1 MATFCTVPST
11 NCSKT
16 LHSSLIFLHAS
27 SPCIYAALL
36 HPIPEKSKMITCN
49 FVKIEHPCCCGIMAD
64 RHPAYIECSR
74 VKRMK
79 SLQQNS
85 LFPPKD
91 RRPLSLSS
99 LLLGL
104 SIHIPA
110 PKAGG
115 GPGLARVHSFPGAS
129 PPRHAAGAIYTPLPA
144 LAIPHHKRSRAQA
157 SRSTTPSSAPVPAC
171 DQQDQHVLLR
181 RQLRVRRRLQVHLM
195 HRVGILSNLTTHD
208 DTLYFYFP

>member
-115 GPGLARVHSFPGAS
+115 GPELACVHSFRAS
-129 PPRHAAGAIYTPLPA
+129 PCVPRHAAGAIYTPPLAP
-144 LAIPHHKRSRAQA
+144 AIPHHKRSRAHKKQHSTFF
-157 SRSTTPSSAPVPAC
+157 SRATCFLPRS
-171 DQQDQHVLLR
+171 
-181 RQLRVRRRLQVHLM
+181 
-195 HRVGILSNLTTHD
+195 
-208 DTLYFYFP
+208 

>member
-91 RRPLSLSS
+91 RRPLSLSLPS
-99 LLLGL
+99 SSVCL
-104 SIHIPA
+104 SIFLLPKLVVVPSSLASILSGHRHASPA
-110 PKAGG
+110 TP
-115 GPGLARVHSFPGAS
+115 PGLFIPLRS
-129 PPRHAAGAIYTPLPA
+129 PPPFLITSEAEHKHQEAPHLLQHQFLLVINRISMSCCGGNCGCGAGCKCT
-144 LAIPHHKRSRAQA
+144 SC
-157 SRSTTPSSAPVPAC
+157 T
-171 DQQDQHVLLR
+171 
-181 RQLRVRRRLQVHLM
+181 
-195 HRVGILSNLTTHD
+195 G
-208 DTLYFYFP
+208 